1 MPVSRTMWLRGINID
16 AAKMKSNA
24 RLERDGRIKN
34 ITALWKS
41 GIKFLVDENDKMQ
54 AENAAAHAKENEVI
68 NSYTKPP
75 LYMGPPAGVDKSIW
89 LKSFQT
95 DMARYRRQERDQN
108 EANIKEVSL
117 RWKEGYKA
125 LKDANDA
132 MQKENEMQF
141 KAEIAEIDAMT
152 KSQIAQGPPKD

>member
-1 MPVSRTMWLRGINID
+1 
-16 AAKMKSNA
+16 
-24 RLERDGRIKN
+24 
-34 ITALWKS
+34 
-41 GIKFLVDENDKMQ
+41 
-54 AENAAAHAKENEVI
+54 
-68 NSYTKPP
+68 
-75 LYMGPPAGVDKSIW
+75 
-89 LKSFQT
+89 
-95 DMARYRRQERDQN
+95 MARYRRQERDQN

-125 LKDANDA
+125 LKDANDS